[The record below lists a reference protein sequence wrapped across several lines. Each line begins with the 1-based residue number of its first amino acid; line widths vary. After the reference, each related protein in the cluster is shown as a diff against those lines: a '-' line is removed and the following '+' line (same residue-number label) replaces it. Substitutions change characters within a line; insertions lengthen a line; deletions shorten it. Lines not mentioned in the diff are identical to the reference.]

1 MVDKEPDEEL
11 RQRWWLRMRRCYG
24 VPDLVKDGHARTAVV
39 RTSTDSTTSPHWSTF
54 DPS

>member
-39 RTSTDSTTSPHWSTF
+39 RTITDSTTSPHWSTF